1 MRAVAT
7 MFDQKE
13 ETMMRKATTFAKGF
27 VLIMLLSGLS
37 ACGSL
42 SRPEKHAAI
51 GAAAGGALGY
61 VLTGGPIGTVVGAA
75 AGGLVGAG
83 H

>member
-1 MRAVAT
+1 MMAKTVTVAKVV
-7 MFDQKE
+7 ML
-13 ETMMRKATTFAKGF
+13 
-27 VLIMLLSGLS
+27 VSLLSGLS

-42 SRPEKHAAI
+42 TRSEKHAAI

>member
-1 MRAVAT
+1 MGTKTAT
-7 MFDQKE
+7 L
-13 ETMMRKATTFAKGF
+13 AKVF
-27 VLIMLLSGLS
+27 ILVSLVSALS

-42 SRPEKHAAI
+42 SRSEKHAAI
-51 GAAAGGALGY
+51 GSAAGGALGY
-61 VLTGGPIGTVVGAA
+61 VLTGGPLGTVVGAA

>member
-1 MRAVAT
+1 MAKISAVA
-7 MFDQKE
+7 
-13 ETMMRKATTFAKGF
+13 KAL
-27 VLIMLLSGLS
+27 VVISLLTGLS

-42 SRPEKHAAI
+42 TRSEKHAAI

>member
-1 MRAVAT
+1 MGKVIAL
-7 MFDQKE
+7 
-13 ETMMRKATTFAKGF
+13 AKGL
-27 VLIMLLSGLS
+27 VLVALFSGLS

-42 SRPEKHAAI
+42 TRSEKHAAI
-51 GAAAGGALGY
+51 GATAGGALGY

>member
-1 MRAVAT
+1 MNV
-7 MFDQKE
+7 
-13 ETMMRKATTFAKGF
+13 KASTLAKVV
-27 VLIMLLSGLS
+27 VLVSLVPALS

-42 SRPEKHAAI
+42 SRSEKHAAI

-61 VLTGGPIGTVVGAA
+61 VLTGGPLGTVAGAA